1 MTIKIFLQNIITAV
15 LIYGST
21 FVFMVVLKLYFQK

>member
-21 FVFMVVLKLYFQK
+21 FIFLVMLELYFQK